1 MPRKGGGVAIG
12 VARTLRQVRAFA
24 RPLRHACGAQPPRSG
39 EDFRWRQDCGRWF
52 IKSTLSKA
60 DIEITA
66 MSATKGHME
75 KDTKLTIRIAAA
87 LIDDAAGRLL
97 LVRKA
102 GTQWFM
108 QAGGKIEEGE
118 SPMSALRRELSE
130 EIGLAFADDRARH
143 LGAFSAPAAN
153 EPGHIV
159 EAEVFHIRVSQDPI
173 IRSEIEEAVWVSR
186 SQAESMPLAPL
197 TRDHILPLS
206 LELCT

>member
-1 MPRKGGGVAIG
+1 MGRGQF
-12 VARTLRQVRAFA
+12 RQVFGRSPQ
-24 RPLRHACGAQPPRSG
+24 RNCG
-39 EDFRWRQDCGRWF
+39 
-52 IKSTLSKA
+52 LKA

-87 LIDDAAGRLL
+87 LIDDDAGRLL

-108 QAGGKIEEGE
+108 QAGGKIEKGE

-130 EIGLAFADDRARH
+130 EIGLAFVDDRTRH

-153 EPGHIV
+153 EPDHIV
-159 EAEVFHIRVSQDPI
+159 EAEVFHIRVSHDPI

-206 LELCT
+206 LALFP